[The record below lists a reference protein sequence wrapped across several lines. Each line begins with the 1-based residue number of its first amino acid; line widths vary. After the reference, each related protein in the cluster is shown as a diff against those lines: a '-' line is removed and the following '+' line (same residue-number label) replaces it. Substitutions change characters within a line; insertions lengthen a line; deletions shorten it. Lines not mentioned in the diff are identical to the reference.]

1 MINKVE
7 PVYNP
12 INYYHK
18 WRNYAHTCLNRHTH
32 DVDIHGNLDGD
43 LWKLFNNVVERNNN
57 DETIMQYIKTS
68 IKRLVKRLVIYRL
81 SSKYSK
87 YSMPIDIKDCTKV
100 IDESGDTENAAHKL
114 DITIDSYLNARLI
127 KNYIQLLPKDWQ
139 VILNMYYGLSPY
151 RSATLKEISEVLNT
165 SWQDVAQKKNR
176 ALNRLRNYLN
186 NNSNFKLEDYINE

>member
-12 INYYHK
+12 LNYYHK
-18 WRNYAHTCLNRHTH
+18 WLNYARVCLYRHTQ
-32 DVDIHGNLDGD
+32 DIDIHGNLDGD
-43 LWKLFNNVVERNNN
+43 VWELLKAANERNT
-57 DETIMQYIKTS
+57 DDKKIIQYIKLS
-68 IKRLVKRLVIYRL
+68 IKRLVKKLVIYRL

-87 YSMPIDIKDCTKV
+87 YSIPIDINDCAKV
-100 IDESGDTENAAHKL
+100 IDESGDTENAVHKL
-114 DITIDSYLNARLI
+114 DITLDSYLNARLI

-186 NNSNFKLEDYINE
+186 NNSKFKLEDYINE